1 MIASAVQP
9 ITTRPAGPI
18 ALPDD
23 VMAPAAY
30 WIRDEE
36 HTWAPTPYRLD
47 GDRLT
52 WSPLWRFRAFPV
64 EPRVYLH
71 ELRRLDLN
79 DATAIARLLQPVRCP
94 RDPADADTSMDLD
107 EVRHAAA
114 LIRTLTSIYHLHET
128 GRFGARTASTEWQ
141 WDAEWVA
148 PPADAVAGHEF
159 FTAEMNR
166 LLDAVTPTVGF
177 GNNRQSPYTLL
188 DVLVIQLFNDVAAG
202 VTYKTC
208 ANESCRGLFVNQ
220 IDRKV
225 KRRSRTNGARYCSP
239 RCSKAQAQRNYR
251 LRSNGQKQARPK
263 MRPAGVPGPDR
274 SLRR

>member
-36 HTWAPTPYRLD
+36 RTWAPTPYRLD

-52 WSPLWRFRAFPV
+52 WSPLWRFRTFPV

-71 ELRRLDLN
+71 ELRHLDLN
-79 DATAIARLLQPVRCP
+79 DAQQLLDFCNQFGALGIPS
-94 RDPADADTSMDLD
+94 DADSSMELD

-114 LIRTLTSIYHLHET
+114 LVRTLTSIYHLHET
-128 GRFGARTASTEWQ
+128 GQFDPDSIAAWQ
-141 WDAEWVA
+141 WDEAWVD
-148 PPADAVAGHEF
+148 PPVDAVAGHSF
-159 FTAEMNR
+159 FTTEMNR

-177 GNNRQSPYTLL
+177 GNDRQSPYTLL

-251 LRSNGQKQARPK
+251 LRSNGHKQPLNK
-263 MRPAGVPGPDR
+263 
-274 SLRR
+274 

>member
-18 ALPDD
+18 SPPAE

-30 WIRDEE
+30 WIRDEG
-36 HTWAPTPYRLD
+36 HTWAPSPYRLD

-64 EPRVYLH
+64 EPGVYLH

-79 DATAIARLLQPVRCP
+79 DGQQLLDFCNQFGALGI
-94 RDPADADTSMDLD
+94 PADADTSMPLD
-107 EVRHAAA
+107 NVRHAAA
-114 LIRTLTSIYHLHET
+114 LIRTLTSIYYLHET
-128 GRFGARTASTEWQ
+128 GQFSDEDIANWEWNA
-141 WDAEWVA
+141 DWVP

-159 FTAEMNR
+159 FTEEMNR
-166 LLDAVTPTVGF
+166 LLQSVTPTVGF
-177 GNNRQSPYTLL
+177 GNNRQTPLTLL
-188 DVLVIQLFNDVAAG
+188 DVLVIQLFNDVAAE
-202 VTYKTC
+202 VIYKKC
-208 ANESCRGLFVNQ
+208 ANENCRGLFVKQ
-220 IDRKV
+220 IDRKI

-251 LRSNGQKQARPK
+251 LRTDGHREKLEK
-263 MRPAGVPGPDR
+263 
-274 SLRR
+274 